1 MKKII
6 QTLSLL
12 VLTSSMF
19 AQAEIALFQRV
30 DDTRAAEIELDSI
43 SAFTLLKLDIPEW
56 YDILENH
63 PSGLIIEM
71 PYLDESLT
79 LNLHIAKLYKND
91 FSVTTAS
98 GTESNYNEVSKSVY
112 YQGEFN
118 GYPNSHFA
126 LSILNNEV
134 IGVGNIPGIGDL
146 NLGQLKG
153 ESEYIFYGENALD
166 GHNAFECDTRG
177 EPSPRVER
185 REESDER
192 ELIEDC
198 ASIYF
203 EVDYDLFLDK
213 GGVTET
219 VDYMTALFN
228 EIQLLF
234 EIDGMTIYMSDIKV
248 WDEESPYY
256 GIGDTGVLL
265 DLFGTTTVVWEG
277 DLGHLVTISAGGGL
291 AYVDVFCSPNQA
303 IRKAVSG
310 ISPTFAEIPIYS
322 WSVEVISHEMG
333 HNMGSP
339 HTHACFWNGD
349 LTAIDGCGPDAGFD
363 EGCAGPIPDEGG
375 TVMSYCHLTP
385 VGIDLGLGF
394 GDQPGEHIRTRIEA
408 SDCLT
413 SCDLTVMDM
422 EVIDGKIS
430 PACENGPI
438 QREVSVSNNSN
449 DDFTSATFKIYI
461 EGALVETFLWTG
473 FIAEGDIGSITLPT
487 TSLPLGSYNMQVV
500 LELPSGYEDDN
511 PGDNSINFFFDV
523 TPYPVA
529 DFTADPDQLVS
540 YKAVTTMY
548 NTSTGAASYWWD
560 MDDGTTGIT
569 AINPEHTFPYEK
581 GGVYN
586 VMLLATSEFGCVD
599 TAISTVIV
607 QGINIYF
614 IENTFTPDGNNFNE
628 EFTPVFASGLDIYDY
643 HFTIFNRWGEV
654 VFESYNVAYGWDG
667 RFGDQ
672 GLVETGTYIWVLE
685 FGDLS
690 SDEKHTEQGHVTVLR

>member
-6 QTLSLL
+6 QTVSLL

-19 AQAEIALFQRV
+19 AQADFSLFQPV
-30 DDTRAAEIELDSI
+30 DETRASEIEIDSL
-43 SAFTLLKLDIPEW
+43 STYTLLKLDIPER

-63 PSGLIIEM
+63 PSGLTIDL

-79 LNLHIAKLYKND
+79 LELHITKLFKND
-91 FSVTTAS
+91 FTVFRAS
-98 GTESNYNEVSKSVY
+98 GDEFDYQAISKSVY
-112 YQGEFN
+112 YQGNFT

-146 NLGQLKG
+146 NLGLLPG
-153 ESEYIFYGENALD
+153 ENEYIFYPEKALN
-166 GHNAFECDTRG
+166 GRNSFECETRG
-177 EPSPRVER
+177 EPSPKS
-185 REESDER
+185 ESRGGNDER
-192 ELIEDC
+192 ELVEDC
-198 ASIYF
+198 SSIYF
-203 EVDYDLFLDK
+203 EVDYDLYLNK
-213 GGVTET
+213 GGIVET

-256 GIGDTGVLL
+256 LIGDTGTLL

-291 AYVDVFCSPNQA
+291 AYVNVFCSPNQA

-322 WSVEVISHEMG
+322 WSVEVIAHEMG

-349 LTAIDGCGPDAGFD
+349 LTAIDGCGPESGAD
-363 EGCAGPIPDEGG
+363 EGCDGPLPAEGG

-394 GDQPGEHIRTRIEA
+394 GEQPGEHIRTRIEEA
-408 SDCLT
+408 ACLT

-422 EVIDGKIS
+422 QVLSGTIS
-430 PACENGPI
+430 AACENSPI
-438 QREVSVSNNSN
+438 ERQITLQNNSN
-449 DDFTSATFKIYI
+449 DDFTSATINVLI
-461 EGALVETFLWTG
+461 EGDLVETFYWTG
-473 FIAEGDIGSITLPT
+473 FISEGDIGSINLPII
-487 TSLPLGSYNMQVV
+487 SLPLGTYNMQIIV
-500 LELPSGYEDDN
+500 EFPSGYEDEDPSDN
-511 PGDNSINFFFDV
+511 AYNFVFDV
-523 TPYPVA
+523 TPYPLA
-529 DFTADPDQLVS
+529 SFTPDPNSLVS
-540 YKAVTTMY
+540 YKATTTMY
-548 NTSTGAASYWWD
+548 NTSTGAVAYWWD
-560 MDDGTTGIT
+560 MDDGTLGIT
-569 AINPEHTFPYEK
+569 ETNPEHTFPFEK
-581 GGVYN
+581 GGVYD

-599 TAISTVIV
+599 TAISTVV
-607 QGINIYF
+607 VEGVNIYF
-614 IENTFTPDGNNFNE
+614 IANTFTPDGNSLNE
-628 EFTPVFASGLDIYDY
+628 KFTPIFAAGLDVYDY
-643 HFTIFNRWGEV
+643 HFTIFNRWGEM

-667 RFGDQ
+667 TYGNKAVDA
-672 GLVETGTYIWVLE
+672 GSYIWVLE

-690 SDEKHTEQGHVTVLR
+690 SDEKHIEQGHVTVLR